1 MSQEWCTIESDPG
14 VFTELIESFGV
25 KGVQVEE
32 LYDLSQVYD
41 LRPVYGMI
49 FLFKWRREG
58 APNTSAMEVDDV
70 PGLFFA
76 RQVIQNACAT
86 QAIISVLL
94 NSPSIELGEEL
105 SNFKS
110 FTVDLPPDM
119 RGLSLASAETIRA
132 AHNSFGRPEAFELP
146 DVKPDEKEED
156 DAFHFVSFIPFNGNL
171 YELDGLKPAP
181 VCHGPCTDDDWL
193 EKAVPVIQE
202 RIQSHSHEEIRFNLM
217 AVIANRQEQCGKRLT
232 EMEARRQEA
241 VARLNGTGRTANR
254 ISHDLPHGKDE
265 LAVAVSAMDAEI
277 EQLKDTIV
285 EEKRK
290 FERWHN
296 ENMRRKH
303 NYIPFVF
310 NLLRQL
316 ADKDLLTGL
325 VDRARAQRDE
335 RRAAAAAAALAA
347 ASSSA
352 SQPPKQ

>member
-1 MSQEWCTIESDPG
+1 
-14 VFTELIESFGV
+14 
-25 KGVQVEE
+25 
-32 LYDLSQVYD
+32 
-41 LRPVYGMI
+41 
-49 FLFKWRREG
+49 
-58 APNTSAMEVDDV
+58 MEVDDV

-202 RIQSHSHEEIRFNLM
+202 RIQSHSHEEIRFNLSTYI
-217 AVIANRQEQCGKRLT
+217 VLRLS
-232 EMEARRQEA
+232 M
-241 VARLNGTGRTANR
+241 
-254 ISHDLPHGKDE
+254 I
-265 LAVAVSAMDAEI
+265 
-277 EQLKDTIV
+277 
-285 EEKRK
+285 
-290 FERWHN
+290 
-296 ENMRRKH
+296 
-303 NYIPFVF
+303 
-310 NLLRQL
+310 
-316 ADKDLLTGL
+316 
-325 VDRARAQRDE
+325 
-335 RRAAAAAAALAA
+335 AALASNSNRSGRYRQPSGAMRQTTDRDGSA
-347 ASSSA
+347 AAGGGCPLKRDGPDCESDLPRPSTRQGRAGRGRVSHGCRDRA
-352 SQPPKQ
+352 AQGYHR